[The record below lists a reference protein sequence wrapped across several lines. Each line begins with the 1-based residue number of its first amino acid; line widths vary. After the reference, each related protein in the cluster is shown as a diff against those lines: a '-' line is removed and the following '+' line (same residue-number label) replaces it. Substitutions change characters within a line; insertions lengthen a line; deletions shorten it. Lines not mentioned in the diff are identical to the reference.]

1 MSTIAIYARKSKFS
15 QRSESV
21 STQVTL
27 CREHCERLFPGSAFV
42 IYDTDEG
49 FSGKNTDRPGFQRL
63 MEDIKSRRV
72 DAVCVYRLDRI
83 SRSVSDFCQL
93 LDLFRRYNIAFIS
106 LRENFDTSTPMGR
119 AMIVISS
126 AFSQLERETLAERVK
141 DNIYE
146 LAKTGR
152 WLGGQTPT
160 GFDTASAPSVTNSQK
175 RAVMLVP
182 VESEL
187 STVRQICA
195 LFMELGSLSKLYTH
209 CLLHNIRSRNGI
221 DFSRTTLRCLL
232 TNPVYC
238 TADADAYA
246 YFSTHPCQL
255 CADESDFDGIHG
267 IMPFNRTSKDGPYT
281 LSKSPD
287 EWIISVGAHPGT
299 IPGAQWV
306 HIQDMLAQ
314 NKDLGKSFQS
324 APTETALLSGL
335 MRCAHCGHPMRP
347 KLYGKV
353 QADGSRLFHYICTG
367 KQETR
372 GQLCTMANA
381 PGHKVDDLVIAHLSS
396 LAASSAF
403 QPGSTVGDLF
413 SESSTVTAEQSIQ
426 KHQAAIAAAQRKMD
440 NLVDAL
446 AEGAPPQLRT
456 RLFEQMEALQQEI
469 DRTQQAIDDLTA
481 ALLNSQGQHS
491 LAAHLQ
497 TLFAA
502 FDDSFSSQTYD
513 EKRRLIRSL
522 VDSIIW
528 DGENITINV
537 LGASTLP
544 K

>member
-27 CREHCERLFPGSAFV
+27 CREHCERLFPGSTFAV
-42 IYDTDEG
+42 YDTDEG

-63 MEDIKSRRV
+63 MEDIKARRV

-93 LDLFRRYNIAFIS
+93 LDLFRRYSISFIS

-160 GFDTASAPSVTNSQK
+160 GFDTASAPSVTNAQK

-182 VESEL
+182 VEDEL
-187 STVRQICA
+187 SIVRHICT
-195 LFMELGSLSKLYTH
+195 LFMELGSLSKLYAH

-221 DFSRTTLRCLL
+221 DFSRTTLRLLL

-238 TADADAYA
+238 TADSDAYS

-255 CADESDFDGIHG
+255 CADESDFDGVHG
-267 IMPFNRTSKDGPYT
+267 IMPFNRTAKDGANT

-287 EWIISVGAHPGT
+287 EWIIAVGAHPGT

-314 NKDLGKSFQS
+314 NKELGKTFQS

-335 MRCAHCGHPMRP
+335 IRCAHCGSVMRP

-367 KQETR
+367 KQNTR
-372 GQLCTMANA
+372 SQLCSMPNA
-381 PGHKVDDLVIAHLSS
+381 PGRKVDDLVISHLSS
-396 LAASSAF
+396 LSSASAF
-403 QPGSTVGDLF
+403 QPGSTVGDLL
-413 SESSTVTAEQSIQ
+413 SETPTENVEQTIH
-426 KHQAAIAAAQRKMD
+426 KHEASIAAAQHKID
-440 NLVDAL
+440 NLIEAIASD
-446 AEGAPPQLRT
+446 APPQLRA
-456 RLFEQMEALQQEI
+456 RLYAQIDTLQQEI
-469 DRTQQAIDDLTA
+469 DRAQQSINDLNA
-481 ALLNSQGQHS
+481 ALLDSQGQQS
-491 LAAHLQ
+491 LAAHLLS
-497 TLFAA
+497 LFSA
-502 FDDSFSSQTYD
+502 FGDSFSSQSYD

-528 DGENITINV
+528 DGQNVTINV

>member
-42 IYDTDEG
+42 IYDSDEG

-63 MEDIKSRRV
+63 MEDIKARRV

-160 GFDTASAPSVTNSQK
+160 GFDTAPIPSSRNSQK
-175 RAVMLVP
+175 REVMLVP
-182 VESEL
+182 VETEL
-187 STVRQICA
+187 SIVRQICA
-195 LFMELGSLSKLYTH
+195 LFMQLGSLSKLYSH
-209 CLLHNIRSRNGI
+209 CLLHSIRSRNGI
-221 DFSRTTLRCLL
+221 DFSRTTLRSLL

-246 YFSTHPCQL
+246 YFSNHPCQL
-255 CADESDFDGIHG
+255 CADVADFDGVHG
-267 IMPFNRTSKDGPYT
+267 LMPFNRTAKDGSST
-281 LSKSPD
+281 ISKSQD
-287 EWIISVGAHPGT
+287 EWIIAVGAHPGT

-314 NKDLGKSFQS
+314 NKELGKSFQS

-335 MRCAHCGHPMRP
+335 IRCAHCGSIMRP

-367 KQETR
+367 KQNTR
-372 GQLCTMANA
+372 GQLCSMSNA

-396 LAASSAF
+396 LSASGSF
-403 QPGSTVGDLF
+403 TPGSTVGDLL
-413 SESSTVTAEQSIQ
+413 SETPVANMEQTI
-426 KHQAAIAAAQRKMD
+426 HQHEASIAASQRKID
-440 NLVDAL
+440 NLVSAIAD
-446 AEGAPPQLRT
+446 GAPPQLRA
-456 RLFEQMEALQQEI
+456 RLFAQIDALQQDI
-469 DRTQQAIDDLTA
+469 DRAQQSINDLNA
-481 ALLNSQGQHS
+481 ALLDSQGQQS
-491 LAAHLQ
+491 LAYHLQ
-497 TLFAA
+497 SVFSA
-502 FDDSFSSQTYD
+502 FGDSFATQSYD

-528 DGENITINV
+528 DGKNVTINI